1 MLAFVRGE
9 NFLEERLKIG
19 VWWRLGD
26 SNSCFNVANVVFY
39 QLN

>member
-1 MLAFVRGE
+1 MLVFIRGRDDLE
-9 NFLEERLKIG
+9 NPLKTGI
-19 VWWRLGD
+19 WWRLGD